1 MANTVL
7 FKHSGDFGTPIYLFF
22 YYQISTSMYYRL
34 QVQHVVGEM
43 SERQE
48 LQVPSFLIRRMVW
61 CDIPTTTR
69 YE

>member
-1 MANTVL
+1 
-7 FKHSGDFGTPIYLFF
+7 
-22 YYQISTSMYYRL
+22 MYYRL